1 MTHRCPDEETLA
13 AFFDG
18 LLPPDAEQNFM
29 RTLRTCE
36 ECLELVTA
44 LGIVI
49 DADDGVAW
57 QSAPV
62 PAELTAR
69 AKALWPADPAAD
81 PVARGLRIAIKWI
94 GDALQPLADALTPM
108 PMAATAVRG
117 AAAEAREELRYQ
129 VTLGDLPLE
138 IDLEIDGPDELALTV
153 RPIHPPPAGMLLR
166 LTTDGETRALSSLDD
181 RGATVDALPL
191 GRYELSIE
199 QADRPLGSLRLD
211 LQS

>member
-1 MTHRCPDEETLA
+1 MMHRCPDEETLA

-18 LLPPDAEQNFM
+18 LLPPDAEQSFL
-29 RTLRTCE
+29 RGLRTCDD
-36 ECLELVTA
+36 CLELVAA
-44 LGIVI
+44 LGIVV
-49 DADDGVAW
+49 DAEQPDAW
-57 QSAPV
+57 LTSQV
-62 PAELTAR
+62 PAGLTAR
-69 AKALWPADPAAD
+69 AKALWPAEDPI
-81 PVARGLRIAIKWI
+81 ARGLRIAIRWI

-138 IDLEIDGPDELALTV
+138 IDLEIDGPDEIALTV
-153 RPIHPPPAGMLLR
+153 RPIHAPPAGMLLR
-166 LTTDGETRALSSLDD
+166 LTTDGETRALSSLGD

-199 QADRPLGSLRLD
+199 QADHALGSVQLD
-211 LQS
+211 LQA

>member
-18 LLPPDAEQNFM
+18 LLPPDAEQSLL
-29 RTLRTCE
+29 RSLRTCDD
-36 ECLELVTA
+36 CLELVAA
-44 LGIVI
+44 LGIVV
-49 DADDGVAW
+49 DADDGHSW
-57 QSAPV
+57 QTTAV
-62 PAELTAR
+62 PAALTDR
-69 AKALWPADPAAD
+69 AKALWPAAD
-81 PVARGLRIAIKWI
+81 PIAHGLRIAIKWI
-94 GDALQPLADALTPM
+94 GDALQPLADALAPM

-166 LTTDGETRALSSLDD
+166 LTADGETRALSSLGD

-191 GRYELSIE
+191 GRYQLSIE
-199 QADRPLGSLRLD
+199 QADRPLGSLHLD
-211 LQS
+211 LNA